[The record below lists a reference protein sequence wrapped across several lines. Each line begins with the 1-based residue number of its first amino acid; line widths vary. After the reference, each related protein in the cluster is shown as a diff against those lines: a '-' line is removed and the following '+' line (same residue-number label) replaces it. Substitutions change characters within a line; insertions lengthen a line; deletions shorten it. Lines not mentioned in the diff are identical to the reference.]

1 MGPPGLIG
9 DGLPVVAEFGEDVLP
24 GCIDRVGIGQIAG
37 IEVFNEDTIGTK
49 QEGSFFYPSRHGLY
63 AVPFKR

>member
-9 DGLPVVAEFGEDVLP
+9 DGLRVVDEFDEDTPLAF
-24 GCIDRVGIGQIAG
+24 IDRIGVGEIAG
-37 IEVFNEDTIGTK
+37 IEVFNEDTVGTK
-49 QEGSFFYPSRHGLY
+49 QEGSLFYPSRHGLY